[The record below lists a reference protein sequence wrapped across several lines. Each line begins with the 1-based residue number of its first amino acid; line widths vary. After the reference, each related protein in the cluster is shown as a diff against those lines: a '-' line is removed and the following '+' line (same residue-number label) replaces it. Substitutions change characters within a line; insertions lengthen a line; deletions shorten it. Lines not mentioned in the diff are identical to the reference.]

1 MSSLSSCTQPSLPMF
16 TPPGGGGGGGG
27 APSNETNNNNTL
39 AVTMT
44 PPISTKFA
52 HNQRIAMGVNGGG
65 KGDKGKILTR
75 FITRPITKK

>member
-1 MSSLSSCTQPSLPMF
+1 MF
-16 TPPGGGGGGGG
+16 TPPGGGGG

-65 KGDKGKILTR
+65 KGEKGKILTR
-75 FITRPITKK
+75 FITRPITEK